1 MLHDCFQSLRVLLLI
16 TTKKKQNN
24 DLLME
29 LQTLVQGREFPHFV
43 THVTAHPS
51 PPGVLA
57 EGNRA
62 ADINHSISLGNHY
75 TTRKSEGCS

>member
-1 MLHDCFQSLRVLLLI
+1 
-16 TTKKKQNN
+16 
-24 DLLME
+24 ME